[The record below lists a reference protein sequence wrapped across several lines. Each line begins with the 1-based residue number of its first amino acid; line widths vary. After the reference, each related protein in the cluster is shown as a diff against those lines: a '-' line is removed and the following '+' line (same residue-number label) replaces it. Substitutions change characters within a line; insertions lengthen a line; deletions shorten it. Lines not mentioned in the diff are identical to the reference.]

1 MPINFRDRITFL
13 FNQGRGILSSQV
25 EVDASGFS
33 QVLATTDN
41 DIQKVADKLD
51 TLSLTNID
59 GMISDGQIPSTIMRD
74 AEFTAAA
81 IQTLL
86 SLSSSEVN
94 DLLTGATISGQIL
107 TFTQNDGTTVPIT
120 IPTAT
125 AGSGDGVVQSGSFN
139 ASNTELTLTLD
150 NAGTVTIDIPAAL
163 RMSGGITEARV
174 QELIDGTS
182 ISALQGSVTDSQ
194 IPDAIMRD
202 AEFTVAAIRNLL
214 NLTNTEV
221 NDLLVGAT
229 ITGQVLT
236 FTQNDGSTITIT
248 IPTAMAGSGDGV
260 VSSGAIDAAGTE
272 LTLTLD
278 TGGTVVVNIPA
289 ILRSVAGI
297 TEARVQE
304 LIEATS
310 ISALQ
315 GLLTD
320 GQIPAAI
327 MRDAEFTAAA
337 VRNLLSLTATE
348 VNDILVG
355 AAL

>member
-1 MPINFRDRITFL
+1 
-13 FNQGRGILSSQV
+13 
-25 EVDASGFS
+25 
-33 QVLATTDN
+33 
-41 DIQKVADKLD
+41 
-51 TLSLTNID
+51 
-59 GMISDGQIPSTIMRD
+59 MISDGQIPSTIMRD

-236 FTQNDGSTITIT
+236 FTQNDGSTITVT

-310 ISALQ
+310 ISALARVTYRRPNSCGHHERCGIYGSGSTQ
-315 GLLTD
+315 PFVTY
-320 GQIPAAI
+320 
-327 MRDAEFTAAA
+327 RY
-337 VRNLLSLTATE
+337 
-348 VNDILVG
+348 
-355 AAL
+355 